1 MPSREESLALALVSL
16 ADNLVGDFDVVDLF
30 YELVEASTELLAVDQ
45 SGLLLATPEGPLRV
59 MAVTSESAEIVELLQ
74 IQNDEGGP

>member
-45 SGLLLATPEGPLRV
+45 SGLLLAPPEGPLRV